1 MSTVSWNGSEYSEEA
16 FETAT
21 RLVMN
26 DASAS
31 SRTEVLRRLGRQYG
45 GDRQIYEVLGYPRQI
60 DEEDYRARF
69 ERQDIANR
77 VIKLPANDTWR
88 EAPTVVDDTRPED
101 EDEES
106 DFEEAFS
113 RLAKQT
119 RLYHYLRRVDVVS
132 GIGEYGLLF
141 VGFRDSQ
148 PLDEEVNE
156 SALSGPEDI
165 AFFTP
170 FAQDHVESWIL
181 GKDAGMDP
189 TDERYNKPTQYSVDF
204 GDIDDDSDSDIRDVH
219 WTRFIHIAEGKL
231 ESDIVG
237 EPRLKP
243 VFNRLID
250 REKVLG
256 SSAEMFWT
264 GAAPKYQFD
273 IDSNNSADIPDSELD
288 RLDSEVQRLVHDM
301 QQYVK
306 TFNTDIELIDG
317 QQVDPSGIIDQ
328 IDKTISGQTGIP
340 KRVLVGSEQAELAST
355 QDRATWFGRV
365 DTRRNRFAEPSVLR
379 PTIDR
384 FVSYGILPQP
394 SNDRYTVHW
403 PNLFE
408 LNEVEKSEVMDN
420 RADALKK
427 ISPQGSTD
435 LIGTPKEL
443 FEFMAEG
450 KNIDFKN
457 QIDPLAVPNRQEEL
471 GISPEDGV
479 DGREDIDGV

>member
-1 MSTVSWNGSEYSEEA
+1 MSTVSWNGIEYSEEA

-450 KNIDFKN
+450 KNIDFEN

-471 GISPEDGV
+471 GISPEDDV